1 MLLYLQVMLHFT
13 DGSIVVLFLPSCKL
27 RVKCQIHRD
36 QFLHL
41 LVKISFFYPVIQFIL
56 TNTFMWYSSVT
67 ITDFHYMIIVDNSN
81 DMTMIALK
89 KKQKNNSPY
98 VNI

>member
-13 DGSIVVLFLPSCKL
+13 DGSIVVLFYQAVNLES
-27 RVKCQIHRD
+27 D

-56 TNTFMWYSSVT
+56 TNTFMWYRSVT

-89 KKQKNNSPY
+89 KKKKNNSPD

>member
-1 MLLYLQVMLHFT
+1 
-13 DGSIVVLFLPSCKL
+13 
-27 RVKCQIHRD
+27 
-36 QFLHL
+36 
-41 LVKISFFYPVIQFIL
+41 
-56 TNTFMWYSSVT
+56 MWYRSVT

-89 KKQKNNSPY
+89 KKKKKHNSPD